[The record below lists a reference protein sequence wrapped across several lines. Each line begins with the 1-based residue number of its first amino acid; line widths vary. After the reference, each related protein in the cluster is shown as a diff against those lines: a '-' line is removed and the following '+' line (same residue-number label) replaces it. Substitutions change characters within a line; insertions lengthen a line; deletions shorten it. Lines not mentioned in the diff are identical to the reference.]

1 MLMVFDDLN
10 VCSMFNI
17 KANLI
22 KPMNVEVK
30 LRKPRNQSL
39 TMTMY
44 STVDVEPAMS
54 G

>member
-1 MLMVFDDLN
+1 MY
-10 VCSMFNI
+10 I

-54 G
+54 GRRRQKEYVL